1 LRCKKIIRPRNYDI
15 NKKDLKEKY
24 KEYQKVLHPD
34 VLQGCG
40 IDNQEFSKLL
50 VEAYMTLSHDTSRAA
65 YMVSDM
71 QLGIDDKQAEDLK
84 VSDFDFLEE
93 QFERRMEIQM
103 TEDQNKLQEILNRV
117 MRDKHTFK
125 QEIAHQL
132 KARNNQSALEAV
144 AKLKFIDKLEEDV
157 RHKLNVN

>member
-1 LRCKKIIRPRNYDI
+1 
-15 NKKDLKEKY
+15 
-24 KEYQKVLHPD
+24 
-34 VLQGCG
+34 
-40 IDNQEFSKLL
+40 
-50 VEAYMTLSHDTSRAA
+50 MTLSHDTSRAA